1 VKKAVLAVVALV
13 VAALS
18 ITAASALAD
27 NVRFGVNDDEG
38 MFEKGVGPFF
48 TTLTSLGMH
57 DNTVTVRWDETSASG
72 FEDLG
77 GGVTLQAFL
86 PKVVATAAAAGVT
99 LTFDVYPRH
108 SQAAGDP
115 ADNAPKFAAWLKT
128 LAQTYP
134 TVTHYVVMNECNQPL
149 FVNPQYDS
157 SGNLLSAADCG
168 QFLAAGYQALK
179 SVNSNIFVWGLG
191 LSPHGAKVDG
201 SVHRDSDPFSFLAAL
216 GTWYK
221 SSPYSGKQIMDG
233 LDLHPYPI
241 PQSVPFSQ
249 GNSNAYGPAYGVA
262 TLPLVYQAF
271 YNAFNGTAQPTVGP
285 GRLPVSLNEVGIQT
299 VPTAAGYTGTE
310 TANWGIDSNTGSED
324 YQAQWYKS
332 LIDAAQCDADITN
345 VNIFKLIDQ
354 SDLGAWQSGLYQ
366 LGWLAKKSASVVQTE
381 IANVHTCP
389 TGAAA
394 YWQPAGVT
402 TPTPTTTVGGS
413 ITGPFATLFLQ
424 AGLQNVLNQMQ
435 QLFTTINLQ
444 FNSMLTQFSTFFG
457 PSALPLIGQITL
469 QPFTT
474 NGRKLASAHPAGP
487 AHAHKKKKPKKAKK
501 PAAPAGSALS
511 KAFKVPAGKTIA
523 FPKFGKVKPGT
534 YTLKVVL
541 RQATGGAP
549 VTVVSPAF
557 TLNAQGKVVKSLAP
571 VKAKPTKKPAKK
583 PKPRKKH

>member
-1 VKKAVLAVVALV
+1 MKKAVFAVVALV
-13 VAALS
+13 VAALA
-18 ITAASALAD
+18 ITAGAARAD

-38 MFEKGVGPFF
+38 MFEKGLGPFF
-48 TTLTSLGMH
+48 TNLTALGMH
-57 DNTVTVRWDETSASG
+57 DNTVTVRWDETSSTG

-86 PKVVATAAAAGVT
+86 PKVVASAAAAGVA

-108 SQAAGDP
+108 STAAGDP

-128 LAQTYP
+128 LALAYP

-149 FVNPQYDS
+149 FVNPQYDA

-179 SVNSNIFVWGLG
+179 SVNPNIFVWGVG

-201 SVHRDSDPFSFLAAL
+201 KVHRDSDPFSFLSAL
-216 GTWYK
+216 GDWYK
-221 SSPYSGKQIMDG
+221 SSPYSGQQIMDG

-271 YNAFNGTAQPTVGP
+271 YDAFNGTSQPTIGP

-310 TANWGIDSNTGSED
+310 TAGWNVNGDTGSED
-324 YQAQWYKS
+324 YQAQWYKE

-366 LGWLAKKSASVVQTE
+366 LGWLAKKSASVVQAE
-381 IANVHTCP
+381 IANVKSCP
-389 TGAAA
+389 TGTAA

-402 TPTPTTTVGGS
+402 APTAPTSTGAGS
-413 ITGPFATLFLQ
+413 VIGPFSSYFAVQLPQFLT
-424 AGLQNVLNQMQ
+424 QMQ
-435 QLFTTINLQ
+435 QQLQQ
-444 FNSMLTQFSTFFG
+444 FNATFTAALQSLQNAFG
-457 PSALPLIGQITL
+457 LAQQQMQGTISLLLSNVP
-469 QPFTT
+469 T
-474 NGRKLASAHPAGP
+474 NGRRLQSADVLKAQRGWKGLTKKFTVKKGHKVVFPKLG
-487 AHAHKKKKPKKAKK
+487 
-501 PAAPAGSALS
+501 
-511 KAFKVPAGKTIA
+511 KVPAGRYAAT
-523 FPKFGKVKPGT
+523 V
-534 YTLKVVL
+534 TLK
-541 RQATGGAP
+541 AANAAP
-549 VTVVSPAF
+549 LTVVTPEF
-557 TLNAQGKVVKSLAP
+557 NLNAQGKIVKSL
-571 VKAKPTKKPAKK
+571 KPAKK
-583 PKPRKKH
+583 AKAKVKKAKPKHTAKPSHKAKAKKH

>member
-1 VKKAVLAVVALV
+1 VKKAVFAAVALV
-13 VAALS
+13 VAALAV
-18 ITAASALAD
+18 TAGAARAD

-38 MFEKGVGPFF
+38 MFEKGNGPFF
-48 TTLTSLGMH
+48 ANLTSLGMH
-57 DNTVTVRWDETSASG
+57 DNTVTVRWDETSPTG

-115 ADNAPKFAAWLKT
+115 ADNALKFAAWLKT
-128 LAQTYP
+128 LALTYP

-149 FVNPQYDS
+149 FVNPQYDA

-179 SVNSNIFVWGLG
+179 SVNPNIFVWGVG

-201 SVHRDSDPFSFLAAL
+201 KVHRDSDPFSFLSAL
-216 GTWYK
+216 GAWYK
-221 SSPYSGKQIMDG
+221 SSPYSGQKIMDG

-271 YNAFNGTAQPTVGP
+271 YDAFNGTAQPTIGP

-299 VPTAAGYTGTE
+299 VPSAAGYTGSE
-310 TANWGIDSNTGSED
+310 TPGWNVNGDTGSED
-324 YQAQWYKS
+324 YQAQWYKQ

-366 LGWLAKKSASVVQTE
+366 LGWLAKKSASVVQAE
-381 IANVHTCP
+381 IANVKTCP

-394 YWQPAGVT
+394 YWQPAGGS
-402 TPTPTTTVGGS
+402 PAPSGPTTTSTNSGS
-413 ITGPFATLFLQ
+413 VTGPFSAYFASIALQ
-424 AGLQNVLNQMQ
+424 QFVTQMQ
-435 QLFTTINLQ
+435 QALQQINVQFANALQQLQNAFGTATQQLFGTISLQ
-444 FNSMLTQFSTFFG
+444 
-457 PSALPLIGQITL
+457 LPQLS
-469 QPFTT
+469 T
-474 NGRKLASAHPAGP
+474 NGRRLQSADVLKAQRGRKGVTKKFTVKKGKKVVFPKLGKVAAGTYAVTVTLKGVTGAPLTVVTPAFTVNAQGKLVKSLTP
-487 AHAHKKKKPKKAKK
+487 TKAKPKKAK
-501 PAAPAGSALS
+501 PAH
-511 KAFKVPAGKTIA
+511 
-523 FPKFGKVKPGT
+523 
-534 YTLKVVL
+534 
-541 RQATGGAP
+541 
-549 VTVVSPAF
+549 
-557 TLNAQGKVVKSLAP
+557 
-571 VKAKPTKKPAKK
+571 K
-583 PKPRKKH
+583 PKPKTKKH